1 MLRKKICVIGIGDFG
16 RAVVS
21 RLYEEGHE
29 VTAIDKKIETIEEI
43 KDECTHAVCLDSTDE
58 KALIAQGIDDM
69 DVVILASAESFETL
83 VVTTD
88 ILKRHCRGQII
99 VRYRTEI
106 QRRVLNMI
114 GVTNFLFNPEKAAA
128 ESMAEQLR
136 HQSIR
141 RTTILSDEYRLV
153 EAVAPR
159 VYVAQP
165 LLRTN
170 IKKEY
175 NLNIVTIKRQI
186 NGKETLLG
194 IPDGDTIIHEG
205 DILILFGTLDN
216 IEKFLNDHG

>member
-29 VTAIDKKIETIEEI
+29 VTAIDKDLDTIEEI

-58 KALIAQGIDDM
+58 KALVAQSIDEM
-69 DVVILASAESFETL
+69 DVIILASAESFETL

-88 ILKRHCRGQII
+88 ILKRHCRGDII
-99 VRYRTEI
+99 VRYRTGM
-106 QRRVLNMI
+106 QRKVLTMI
-114 GVTNFLFNPEKAAA
+114 GVKNLFNPEKAAA
-128 ESMAEQLR
+128 ENMAEQLS

-141 RTTILSDEYRLV
+141 RSMILSDEYRLV

-159 VYVAQP
+159 VYEAQP

-175 NLNIVTIKRQI
+175 NLNIVTIKRQEK
-186 NGKETLLG
+186 GKETILG

-205 DILILFGTLDN
+205 DILVLFGTLDD

>member
-29 VTAIDKKIETIEEI
+29 VTAIDRDLNTIEEI

-58 KALIAQGIDDM
+58 KALVAQSIDEM

-83 VVTTD
+83 IVTTD
-88 ILKRHCRGQII
+88 ILKRHCRREII

-106 QRRVLNMI
+106 QRKVLELI
-114 GVTNFLFNPEKAAA
+114 GVKNLFNPEKAAA
-128 ESMAEQLR
+128 ESMAEQLS

-141 RTTILSDEYRLV
+141 RSMILSDEFRLV

-159 VYVAQP
+159 VYEAQP

-175 NLNIVTIKRQI
+175 NLNIVTIKRQ
-186 NGKETLLG
+186 GKDKEIILG

-205 DILILFGTLDN
+205 DILVLFGRLDD
-216 IEKFLNDHG
+216 IERFLNDHG